1 MLQQNT
7 NYESIFEGDEI
18 KILENVINKMN
29 QNTEKSLVIIW
40 FDRNMNMNMK
50 STSNLTN
57 TLSIDIDGMKI
68 VSADLNGKKLNKSL
82 WSILHEVYFWYMD
95 EITKIKQYVNE
106 ATTRDL
112 YLRLFVNDF
121 ETNQVKV

>member
-7 NYESIFEGDEI
+7 YYESIFEGDEI

-68 VSADLNGKKLNKSL
+68 VSMLEYFKVRFGK
-82 WSILHEVYFWYMD
+82 IL
-95 EITKIKQYVNE
+95 
-106 ATTRDL
+106 
-112 YLRLFVNDF
+112 
-121 ETNQVKV
+121 